1 MEYTFYELLFFLF
14 CYSFIGW
21 CGETLIVALR
31 TGHFHN
37 RGVFGVPFSFSYGI
51 SMDLL
56 ILVLPTLK
64 YHLLLQLIAYIVITS
79 ACVQLAGEFSNR
91 MTKAVLWEQEK
102 HSVYSGTGKGLVG
115 ALVMGAIALVA
126 MLLIQ
131 PMLFFLTQLIPA
143 LILKIVVYVLA
154 AVVLIDFIAVEYAV
168 HKKPIPEKMKNL
180 ELGIWEKK
188 VGIGNWIADHF
199 WRRIKLAY
207 PHLKSGERAEQE
219 AEKQYTFAKGLCL
232 DKIIWVFFIC
242 ALGGDIIETFYV
254 HFTAGIWMSRS
265 SVLYGPFSIVW
276 GFGAA
281 LLTMLL
287 YRLAKMEDRYIFLG
301 GFFLGGTYEY
311 MCSVISEKVF
321 GTVFWDYSNMPFN
334 IGGRTN
340 LLFCIFWGIL
350 ALIWVKIIY
359 PLLSRMI
366 EKIPPIAGKIITWVC
381 VTLMVCDLML
391 SALAMIRYVERKD
404 NVPADNAVESFLDEQ
419 YPDAFVE
426 FIWPNMKITK

>member
-1 MEYTFYELLFFLF
+1 MEYTIYELLFFLF

-21 CGETLIVALR
+21 CGETLFVAVR
-31 TGHFHN
+31 RGHFHN
-37 RGVFGVPFSFSYGI
+37 RGVFGVPFSLSYGI
-51 SMDLL
+51 MMDLL

-64 YHLLLQLIAYIVITS
+64 DRYLLQVVAYMVITS
-79 ACVQLAGEFSNR
+79 ACAQLAGEFSNR
-91 MTKAVLWEQEK
+91 MTKAVLWEQEE
-102 HSVYSGTGKGLVG
+102 HSVYAGKGRGFLDVLG
-115 ALVMGAIALVA
+115 MSAVAVVA

-131 PMLFFLTQLIPA
+131 PMLFFLTQIIPV
-143 LILKIVVYVLA
+143 LVLKIIVFVLM
-154 AVVLIDFIAVEYAV
+154 AVVILDFIAVEYAV
-168 HKKPIPEKMKNL
+168 HRKPLPEKMKNL
-180 ELGIWEKK
+180 ERGIWERK
-188 VGIGNWIADHF
+188 VGIGTWIADRF
-199 WRRIKLAY
+199 WRRIQLAY
-207 PHLKSGERAEQE
+207 PNLKAGEEPVSE
-219 AEKQYTFAKGLCL
+219 AEKQYTFARGLCL

-287 YRLAKMEDRYIFLG
+287 YRLAKLEDRYIFLG

-350 ALIWVKIIY
+350 ALIWVK
-359 PLLSRMI
+359 
-366 EKIPPIAGKIITWVC
+366 
-381 VTLMVCDLML
+381 
-391 SALAMIRYVERKD
+391 
-404 NVPADNAVESFLDEQ
+404 
-419 YPDAFVE
+419 
-426 FIWPNMKITK
+426 